1 MDKKNIF
8 VVGGSSGIG
17 LEIVKKLT
25 GNQHG
30 IFVGSRSKAS
40 LTALPEVQHLQLDVT
55 EDLSGLEGLPDIVHG
70 LVYCPGTILL
80 KPFQR
85 LTIADFQKDLD
96 INLLGAVK
104 VIQGCFKK
112 LKKSPTGASIVLFS
126 TVAVK
131 VGMPFHA
138 SVASAKAAV
147 EGLTRSLAAEF
158 APRIRVNAIA
168 PSLTDTPLAASLLS
182 SEERQKASAERHPLQ
197 RIGSP
202 QEIAGLA
209 RHLLS
214 DEASWITGQIFHV
227 DGGMSSIRVFK

>member
-1 MDKKNIF
+1 LLLHIC
-8 VVGGSSGIG
+8 STPIH
-17 LEIVKKLT
+17 L
-25 GNQHG
+25 
-30 IFVGSRSKAS
+30 RSKGDWPS
-40 LTALPEVQHLQLDVT
+40 WIIKIYSFV
-55 EDLSGLEGLPDIVHG
+55 
-70 LVYCPGTILL
+70 L

-85 LTIADFQKDLD
+85 LASADFQRDFE

-104 VIQGCFKK
+104 VIQGCLKR
-112 LKKSPTGASIVLFS
+112 LKKSPTGASVILFS

-138 SVASAKAAV
+138 SVASAKGAV
-147 EGLTRSLAAEF
+147 EGLMKSLAAEF

-182 SEERQKASAERHPLQ
+182 SDDRRKASADRHPLK

-209 RHLLS
+209 QHLLS
-214 DEASWITGQIFHV
+214 DEGSWITGQVFHV
-227 DGGMSSIRVFK
+227 DGGMSSLRVFK